1 MSDTD
6 VSLNEFLAVFYPDE
20 HEEIRLRL
28 FKAKDEPESYDVR
41 PLTPKAMPEL
51 ATTRAI
57 LVSNVN
63 LQNKLKGLNKRRGI
77 YFVVNAGGDTDESIM
92 RCNAFFVERDIGSL
106 EEQHAA
112 FNVCPLSPS
121 IRFETRRSVWGI
133 WLPDGRV
140 TKDDWRDVQARLI
153 AYFDGDEKNKN
164 PSRVIRLPFF
174 NHVHYDARAKAYEY
188 KRVELVEFAP
198 ERKYTVAKMRAEFP
212 PATLRS
218 NDALPTYDSGVSM
231 FASWDEL
238 NAELKRRIMQQAKQ
252 NPRAIYEMRGICH
265 NGNGKTALMF
275 NPATGAVHCNNGCDY
290 NAILR
295 AFGLPESPQSS
306 DSKQKTSESERK
318 QSQASRLV
326 ALAAS
331 VQFFHTP
338 EGKGFASVP
347 VGDHIENVSIK
358 SGAFRDW
365 LIREYR
371 RTEGASPGSQGVQDA
386 LNDLAGTARFDSPE
400 ADAHTRLA
408 EHGGAIYLDLCN
420 ADWQAVRIM
429 PEGWSVVEGRNLP
442 VKFRRTRGML
452 ALPTPEAG
460 GHLSDLRRF
469 INVRAEDWVLV
480 AAWLVAA
487 MRPGRPFPV
496 LTLNGEQGSAK
507 STTARILRALVDPN
521 KAALRSVQRDERE
534 LMIAATNGWIVAL
547 DNLSNIRSWL
557 SDALCRLSTGGGFA
571 TRENYSDDDEVLFDA
586 MRPVLLNGIEELAT
600 RSDLLDR
607 AIIVT
612 LPTIAEES
620 RREEADLW
628 RAFDESRSRLLGS
641 LLTALSTAL
650 HNLPHVQLDRL
661 PRMADFA
668 RFAVAAEPALGCA
681 PGAFLSTY
689 TRNRTA
695 ANELALEASPIA
707 TVLLAFVSDVE
718 TWRGTAGELLKEL
731 NGRAGEMVLAE
742 GWAKSAQSLGGT
754 LKRLAPNLRAS
765 GMDVKTGVRMP
776 GNGRRLIILEK
787 TSNQASHLS
796 QPPQAA
802 SSQTKNC
809 DNDCYDHDIGD
820 DALSQSEPN
829 KNGLYDERDK
839 RDSDLQG
846 FSSSEDLND
855 EEAELA
861 ARLEYD
867 EHLPRAEAERR
878 ARKWFA
884 PVPF

>member
-1 MSDTD
+1 M
-6 VSLNEFLAVFYPDE
+6 
-20 HEEIRLRL
+20 
-28 FKAKDEPESYDVR
+28 
-41 PLTPKAMPEL
+41 
-51 ATTRAI
+51 
-57 LVSNVN
+57 
-63 LQNKLKGLNKRRGI
+63 
-77 YFVVNAGGDTDESIM
+77 
-92 RCNAFFVERDIGSL
+92 
-106 EEQHAA
+106 
-112 FNVCPLSPS
+112 
-121 IRFETRRSVWGI
+121 
-133 WLPDGRV
+133 
-140 TKDDWRDVQARLI
+140 
-153 AYFDGDEKNKN
+153 
-164 PSRVIRLPFF
+164 RLPFF
-174 NHVHYDARAKAYEY
+174 NHVHYDARVKAYEY

-198 ERKYTVAKMRAEFP
+198 ERKYTVAQMRAEFP
-212 PATLRS
+212 PALTPC
-218 NDALPTYDSGVSM
+218 DAPPTCDSGVSTL
-231 FASWDEL
+231 ASWNEL

-252 NPRAIYEMRGICH
+252 NPRAIYEMCGICH
-265 NGNGKTALMF
+265 NGNGETALMF

-295 AFGLPESPQSS
+295 AFGLPESPQLG
-306 DSKQKTSESERK
+306 DGKQKTSESERK

-347 VGDHIENVSIK
+347 VGEHVENVSIK

-371 RTEGASPGSQGVQDA
+371 RTEGASPGAQGVQDA

-408 EHGGAIYLDLCN
+408 EQDGAIYLDLCN
-420 ADWQAVRIM
+420 ADWQAVRIT
-429 PEGWSVVEGRNLP
+429 PEGWSIIEGRDLP
-442 VKFRRTRGML
+442 VRFRRTRGML

-460 GHLSDLRRF
+460 GELSDLRRF

-628 RAFDESRSRLLGS
+628 SEFDEARPRLLGS

-650 HNLPHVQLDRL
+650 RNLPHVRLDRL

-681 PGAFLSTY
+681 PGAFLSAY

-707 TVLLAFVSDVE
+707 TVLIAFVTEVE
-718 TWRGTAGELLKEL
+718 TWRGTAGELLKKL
-731 NGRAGEMVLAE
+731 NERAGDSAQGE
-742 GWAKSAQSLGGT
+742 GWVKSAQSLGGT

-765 GMDVKTGVRMP
+765 GVEVKTGVRMP
-776 GNGRRLIILEK
+776 GSGKRLVILEK
-787 TSNQASHLS
+787 TRKQASRLS
-796 QPPQAA
+796 QSPQTA
-802 SSQTKNC
+802 SSQSENC
-809 DNDCYDHDIGD
+809 DNDSLDHSGEGET
-820 DALSQSEPN
+820 LSQPETN
-829 KNGLYDERDK
+829 GNGLDDKCDDRDN
-839 RDSDLQG
+839 DLHS
-846 FSSSEDLND
+846 FSSGNEDLSD

-867 EHLPRAEAERR
+867 EHLPRPEAERR
-878 ARKWFA
+878 ARGWFA

>member
-1 MSDTD
+1 MTK
-6 VSLNEFLAVFYPDE
+6 LNDFLAAFFPDE
-20 HEEIRLRL
+20 DEPIHFRA
-28 FKAKDEPESYDVR
+28 FKAKSAPDASDNR
-41 PLTPKAMPEL
+41 PVVEVVTRRRL
-51 ATTRAI
+51 ATDEQLQSRMVAVNETR
-57 LVSNVN
+57 
-63 LQNKLKGLNKRRGI
+63 GW
-77 YFVVNAGGDTDESIM
+77 YFVVNAGG
-92 RCNAFFVERDIGSL
+92 NADAEITRFNACFVENDELPID
-106 EEQHAA
+106 EQHRRLDAA
-112 FNVCPLSPS
+112 PLQPS
-121 IRFETRRSVWGI
+121 IRLETRKSI
-133 WLPDGRV
+133 HAYWLIKGTCDS
-140 TKDDWRDVQARLI
+140 DAWRDIQVRLI
-153 AYFDGDEKNKN
+153 AYFNGDTANKN
-164 PSRVIRLPFF
+164 PSRVMRLPFL
-174 NHVHYDARAKAYEY
+174 NHIHYDAGTKSYET
-188 KRVELVEFAP
+188 KRVELGEFTP
-198 ERKYTVAKMRAEFP
+198 ERRFTIIEMRVAFPVAAPSP
-212 PATLRS
+212 PATPP
-218 NDALPTYDSGVSM
+218 NDGAVTFV
-231 FASWDEL
+231 SWDEL
-238 NAELKRRIMQQAKQ
+238 NAELKRRIMVAGKQ
-252 NPRAIYEMRGICH
+252 NGKGIYEARGICH
-265 NGNGKTALMF
+265 DGHGETALMF
-275 NPATGAVHCNNGCDY
+275 NPATGAVHCNKGCDY

-295 AFGLPESPQSS
+295 AFGLSESSQSG
-306 DSKQKTSESERK
+306 DGKQRAGESERK

-326 ALAAS
+326 SLAAP

-347 VGDHIENVSIK
+347 VGDHVENVSIK

-371 RTEGASPGSQGVQDA
+371 RTEGASPGAQGVQDA

-408 EHGGAIYLDLCN
+408 ENNGVIYLDLCN
-420 ADWQAVRIM
+420 ADWQVVRITT
-429 PEGWSVVEGRNLP
+429 EGWSVLEGRDLP
-442 VKFRRTRGML
+442 VRFRRTRGML
-452 ALPTPEAG
+452 ALPTPEAS

-586 MRPVLLNGIEELAT
+586 MRPVLLNGIDELAT

-612 LPTIAEES
+612 LPTITEEN
-620 RREEADLW
+620 RREEADVW
-628 RAFDESRSRLLGS
+628 REFDEARPRLLGA
-641 LLTALSTAL
+641 LLSALSTAL
-650 HNLPHVQLDRL
+650 RNLPHVKLDRL

-668 RFAVAAEPALGCA
+668 RFAVAAEPALDCV
-681 PGAFLSTY
+681 PGSFLSAY

-707 TVLLAFVSDVE
+707 TVLLAFVSEVE
-718 TWRGTAGELLKEL
+718 KWRGTAGELLKKLNEL
-731 NGRAGEMVLAE
+731 AGETTQAE

-765 GMDVKTGVRMP
+765 GVDVKTGVRMP
-776 GNGRRLIILEK
+776 GSGKRLIILEK
-787 TSNQASHLS
+787 TSKQASHLS

-802 SSQTKNC
+802 SSQAENC
-809 DNDCYDHDIGD
+809 DNDDRDHDGSGE
-820 DALSQSEPN
+820 ALSHPEPN
-829 KNGLYDERDK
+829 EIGMYNERDEC
-839 RDSDLQG
+839 DNDLHG
-846 FSSSEDLND
+846 FSSSDDLSA

-878 ARKWFA
+878 AREWFA

>member
-1 MSDTD
+1 MSGEQAVTKLTD
-6 VSLNEFLAVFYPDE
+6 FLAAFFIDE
-20 HEEIRLRL
+20 DETICLRA
-28 FKAKDEPESYDVR
+28 FKAKGAPDAPDNR
-41 PLTPKAMPEL
+41 PLVEIVTRRRL
-51 ATTRAI
+51 ATDEKLQSRMMAANKTR
-57 LVSNVN
+57 
-63 LQNKLKGLNKRRGI
+63 GW
-77 YFVVNAGGDTDESIM
+77 YFVVNAGGNADAEIT
-92 RCNAFFVERDIGSL
+92 RFNAFFVENDQLTI
-106 EEQHAA
+106 EEQHRRLDAA
-112 FNVCPLSPS
+112 PLQPS
-121 IRFETRRSVWGI
+121 IRLETRKSVHAY
-133 WLPDGRV
+133 WLIEGTCDSDV
-140 TKDDWRDVQARLI
+140 WREMQESLI
-153 AYFDGDEKNKN
+153 AYFDGDTANKN
-164 PSRVIRLPFF
+164 PSRVMRLPFLK
-174 NHVHYDARAKAYEY
+174 HVHYDAETKNYE
-188 KRVELVEFAP
+188 KKCVDLVEFTP
-198 ERKYTVAKMRAEFP
+198 ERKFTIAEMRAAFP
-212 PATLRS
+212 VIDPSAHATPPS
-218 NDALPTYDSGVSM
+218 DATSTFV
-231 FASWDEL
+231 SWDEQ
-238 NAELKRRIMQQAKQ
+238 NVELKRRIMGAGKQ
-252 NPRAIYEMRGICH
+252 NSKGIYEVRGICH
-265 NGNGKTALMF
+265 NGHGETALMF

-290 NAILR
+290 KAILR
-295 AFGLPESPQSS
+295 AFGLPEAAQSS
-306 DSKQKTSESERK
+306 DSKQKTSEGERK

-326 ALAAS
+326 ALAAP

-347 VGDHIENVSIK
+347 VGNHVENVSIK

-371 RTEGASPGSQGVQDA
+371 RTEGASPGAQGVQDA

-400 ADAHTRLA
+400 AEAHTRLA
-408 EHGGAIYLDLCN
+408 AQDGVIYLDLCN
-420 ADWQAVRIM
+420 ADWQSVRIT
-429 PEGWSVVEGRNLP
+429 PEGWSVLEGHDLP

-460 GHLSDLRRF
+460 GSLSDVRRF

-534 LMIAATNGWIVAL
+534 LMIAATNGWIIAL

-612 LPTIAEES
+612 LPTITEES

-628 RAFDESRSRLLGS
+628 REFNETRSRLLGS
-641 LLTALSTAL
+641 LLTAVSAAL
-650 HNLPHVQLDRL
+650 RNLPNIRLDRL

-681 PGAFLSTY
+681 PGAFLSAY

-707 TVLLAFVSDVE
+707 TVLIAFVSEVG
-718 TWRGTAGELLKEL
+718 TWSGTAGELLKKL
-731 NGRAGEMVLAE
+731 NERAGDTAQAE
-742 GWAKSAQSLGGT
+742 GGVKSAQSLGGT

-765 GMDVKTGVRMP
+765 GVEVKTGVRMP
-776 GNGRRLIILEK
+776 GSGKRLVILEK
-787 TSNQASHLS
+787 THKQASHLS
-796 QPPQAA
+796 QSPQAA
-802 SSQTKNC
+802 SSQAGNC
-809 DNDCYDHDIGD
+809 DNDCRD
-820 DALSQSEPN
+820 DDSGGEALSQAECN
-829 KNGLYDERDK
+829 ENGLYDQRDERDN
-839 RDSDLQG
+839 DLHG
-846 FSSSEDLND
+846 FSSDNDLSD

-861 ARLEYD
+861 A
-867 EHLPRAEAERR
+867 PR
-878 ARKWFA
+878 
-884 PVPF
+884 V

>member
-1 MSDTD
+1 MSESD
-6 VSLNEFLAVFYPDE
+6 VSLDQFLAVFYPNE

-57 LVSNVN
+57 LVSDVS

-77 YFVVNAGGDTDESIM
+77 YFVVNAGGDTDESIT
-92 RCNAFFVERDIGSL
+92 RCNAFFVERDVGSL

-112 FNVCPLSPS
+112 FDVCPLSTS

-164 PSRVIRLPFF
+164 PSRVMRLPFF
-174 NHVHYDARAKAYEY
+174 NHVHYDTRARAYEY
-188 KRVELVEFAP
+188 KRVELVEFVP
-198 ERKYTVAKMRAEFP
+198 ERKYTVAQMRAEFP
-212 PATLRS
+212 PALTPC
-218 NDALPTYDSGVSM
+218 DAATTCNSVVNV

-252 NPRAIYEMRGICH
+252 NLRAIYEMRGICH
-265 NGNGKTALMF
+265 NGNGETALMF

-295 AFGLPESPQSS
+295 AFGLPKFPQSG
-306 DSKQKTSESERK
+306 DGKQRTGESERK

-326 ALAAS
+326 TLAAS

-347 VGDHIENVSIK
+347 VGDHVENVSIK

-371 RTEGASPGSQGVQDA
+371 RTEGASPGAQGVQDA

-408 EHGGAIYLDLCN
+408 AQDGAIYLDLCN
-420 ADWQAVRIM
+420 ADWQAVCIT
-429 PEGWSVVEGRNLP
+429 PEGWSILEGYDLP

-460 GHLSDLRRF
+460 GNLSELRRF
-469 INVRAEDWVLV
+469 INVRVEDWVLV

-612 LPTIAEES
+612 LPTIAEEN

-628 RAFDESRSRLLGS
+628 REFDEARPCLLGS
-641 LLTALSTAL
+641 LLTAVSTAL
-650 HNLPHVQLDRL
+650 RNLPNVRLDRL

-668 RFAVAAEPALGCA
+668 RFAVAAEPALGCV
-681 PGAFLSTY
+681 PGAFFSSY

-707 TVLLAFVSDVE
+707 TVLITFVSEVG
-718 TWRGTAGELLKEL
+718 TWRGTAGELLKKL
-731 NGRAGEMVLAE
+731 NERAGDTTQAE
-742 GWAKSAQSLGGT
+742 GWVKSAQSLGGT

-765 GMDVKTGVRMP
+765 GVEVKTGVRMP
-776 GNGRRLIILEK
+776 GSGKRLVILEK
-787 TSNQASHLS
+787 THKQASQLS
-796 QPPQAA
+796 QLLYTA
-802 SSQTKNC
+802 SSQAENC
-809 DNDCYDHDIGD
+809 DNDTRDHDSDGQT
-820 DALSQSEPN
+820 LSRPESNE
-829 KNGLYDERDK
+829 NGLNVECDK
-839 RDSDLQG
+839 RDNDSHG
-846 FSSSEDLND
+846 FSSDKDLSD

-867 EHLPRAEAERR
+867 EHLPRPEAERR
-878 ARKWFA
+878 ARGWFA